1 MLRGI
6 RWRRWEGSR
15 KQIGDD
21 IWIGAGYIELIRLGV
36 FKFLFDQLEALSP
49 PIKRRGGKLEWDF
62 LSTNAINLIIRIIV
76 KVGLVGQKVN
86 IHEPPPKKVRSVGGG
101 F

>member
-1 MLRGI
+1 MQSHEQTCC
-6 RWRRWEGSR
+6 EGFDGEDR

-49 PIKRRGGKLEWDF
+49 QLNAVGVNLSGTFF
-62 LSTNAINLIIRIIV
+62 LLTLLI
-76 KVGLVGQKVN
+76 
-86 IHEPPPKKVRSVGGG
+86 
-101 F
+101 